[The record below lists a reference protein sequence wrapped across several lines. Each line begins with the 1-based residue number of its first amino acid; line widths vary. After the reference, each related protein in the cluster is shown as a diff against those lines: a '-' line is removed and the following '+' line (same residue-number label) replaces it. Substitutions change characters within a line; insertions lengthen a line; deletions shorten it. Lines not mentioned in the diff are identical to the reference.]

1 MPCKYAKATLRMK
14 KVVLCVNAVS
24 SGSTTSDA
32 AEELGKL

>member
-1 MPCKYAKATLRMK
+1 MPCKYAKATLQTK